1 MLGNVGDQARWER
14 VLRAAANNGS
24 QMFNG
29 YLQVDYGEDTFVVH
43 RRSDGCVLYRKKAP
57 PGACLAAEIIAALQG
72 KSPAKCLLC
81 TNAAVEKEYCE
92 YCCMVV
98 TEHDDTC
105 AVCLDE
111 ERKEAVWGQL
121 TCGHVFHYE
130 CAHRALSAANKCP
143 LCRTP
148 GGTISIY

>member
-1 MLGNVGDQARWER
+1 ML
-14 VLRAAANNGS
+14 
-24 QMFNG
+24 NG
-29 YLQVDYGEDTFVVH
+29 YLQVDGGEDTIVVS
-43 RRSDGCVLYRKKAP
+43 RRSDWCVLYRGKVPLGGAQRLAP
-57 PGACLAAEIIAALQG
+57 EIIDKLKG

-92 YCCMVV
+92 YCSLVV

-121 TCGHVFHYE
+121 ACGHVFHYHCVKE
-130 CAHRALSAANKCP
+130 ALSAAKKCP
-143 LCRTP
+143 LCRNP